1 MPETD
6 TTSTTAP
13 GDVAGTSTDLPEVVC
28 LGETMVLITPV
39 DAVPLDQAEDCRI
52 DVGGAES
59 TVALYLTESGRRAAW
74 VSRLGDDPLGRRV
87 LRYLDRLGVDTR
99 WVATT
104 STAPTGV
111 YFKDP
116 APGRT
121 AVHYYRKGSAASTM
135 GPEVLDDLPL
145 DSAAVVHV
153 SGINPALSDS
163 VRALVEALVVRVAG
177 TSTLLSFDVNYRPGL
192 WPVEEAGPLLLDLV
206 RRADL
211 ALVGRDEAEVLWGT
225 TTAESVAELVG
236 PGPVLVVKDGD
247 VGATEIDG
255 DQITF
260 APATRVD
267 VVEAVGAGDA
277 FAAGYL
283 DALLAG
289 AEPAARLARGHAL
302 AVRALASTRDFA
314 PLVRG

>member
-1 MPETD
+1 MPDTD
-6 TTSTTAP
+6 ATSTTAH
-13 GDVAGTSTDLPEVVC
+13 GDVVDPPEVLC

-39 DAVPLDQAEDCRI
+39 DAVPLDHAEDCRI

-59 TVALYLTESGRRAAW
+59 TVALYLAEAGRRAAW
-74 VSRLGDDPLGRRV
+74 ASRLGDDPLGRRV
-87 LRYLDRLGVDTR
+87 RQYLDRLGVDTR
-99 WVATT
+99 WVCT
-104 STAPTGV
+104 SPTAPTGV

-121 AVHYYRKGSAASTM
+121 AVHYYRRGSAASTM

-145 DSAAVVHV
+145 GSAAVVHV

-163 VRALVEALVVRVAG
+163 CRALVEALVERLAG

-192 WPVEEAGPLLLDLV
+192 WSAQEAGPVLLDLV
-206 RRADL
+206 RRSDI

-225 TTAESVAELVG
+225 TTAESVGELVG

-247 VGATEIDG
+247 VGATEVDG
-255 DQITF
+255 DQVTF
-260 APATRVD
+260 VPATEVD

-302 AVRALASTRDFA
+302 ATRALASTRDFA
-314 PLVRG
+314 PLTGA

>member
-1 MPETD
+1 
-6 TTSTTAP
+6 
-13 GDVAGTSTDLPEVVC
+13 
-28 LGETMVLITPV
+28 MVLITPV
-39 DAVPLDQAEDCRI
+39 DAVALDRAEDCRI

-59 TVALYLTESGRRAAW
+59 TVALYLAEAGRRAAW
-74 VSRLGDDPLGRRV
+74 ASRLGDDPLGRRI
-87 LRYLDRLGVDTR
+87 RQYLDRLGVDTR
-99 WVATT
+99 WVRT
-104 STAPTGV
+104 SPSAPTGV

-135 GPEVLDDLPL
+135 SPEVLDDLPL
-145 DSAAVVHV
+145 DTAAVVHV

-163 VRALVEALVVRVAG
+163 CRALMEALVERVAG
-177 TSTLLSFDVNYRPGL
+177 TPTLLSFDVNYRPGL
-192 WPVEEAGPLLLDLV
+192 WPAQEAGPLLLDLV
-206 RRADL
+206 RRADV

-225 TTAESVAELVG
+225 TTAELIGELVG

-255 DQITF
+255 DQVTF
-260 APATRVD
+260 VPATRVE

-289 AEPAARLARGHAL
+289 ADPAARLARGHAL
-302 AVRALASTRDFA
+302 ATRALASTRDFA
-314 PLVRG
+314 PLTGA